1 MPFSKQ
7 KRNAPHELCVLA
19 AVEPRGVDTYCAFPV
34 TVKWARRLRCQ
45 QSSVDC
51 VQTGT
56 SLP

>member
-1 MPFSKQ
+1 MPP
-7 KRNAPHELCVLA
+7 RACVYFV
-19 AVEPRGVDTYCAFPV
+19 AVKPRGVDTYWAFPV